1 MKNTVV
7 VSVPIHDNYKQ
18 ALDKTFQIFPEI
30 LSKIK
35 DSKRIFIKIS
45 IDHLYQYHY
54 IDIDLLQLILEYI
67 RRLNQNA
74 NVFVMENNLHGNFT
88 RLLANQTG
96 IVKICKQHKAKFLY
110 LEEKKVTT
118 VAIGKPEDR
127 YRIQF
132 PEMLL
137 EQLIAE
143 RNDCLYL
150 NIASLRTNYL
160 TKMAGALF
168 NQIGLLSKLSLPF
181 LHSIHVHNIIPYLY
195 QYIKP
200 DFTILDANVVLE
212 HGMFQPESL
221 IDKHTVFIN
230 RLISG
235 TDTVAVDRVG
245 GECLGYR
252 TDEIEHLKIA
262 IENGYGEGHLHRID
276 IKGNLPKSKRKLQYE
291 LELAQLPQKM
301 DIVIGEDKNGIEDC
315 LGLVLQYSQIL
326 FKDFGGDERFTLL
339 AGSGFSK
346 EQLEN
351 LREPVV
357 VLGAKACRETAPVL
371 SKIVY
376 ESYYIEHCH
385 DIRQIIA
392 VLLKVLSINKYN
404 LIGASPLTTWKHLWI
419 SRLYGSKYKLPSVKK
434 VTRRWREQKIKKIKG
449 MQDDK

>member
-1 MKNTVV
+1 MKKTVV

-18 ALDKTFQIFPEI
+18 ALDKAFQILPEI
-30 LSKIK
+30 SLKIK

-45 IDHLYQYHY
+45 IDHLYQYHH
-54 IDIDLLQLILEYI
+54 IDIDLLQLVLEYI
-67 RRLNQNA
+67 RRLNPTA
-74 NVFVMENNLHGNFT
+74 NVFVMENNIHGNFT

-132 PEMLL
+132 PEILL

-143 RNDCLYL
+143 RKGCFYL
-150 NIASLRTNYL
+150 NIASLRTHYL
-160 TKMAGALF
+160 TKIAGALF
-168 NQIGLLSKLSLPF
+168 NQIVLLSKLSLPF

-212 HGMFQPESL
+212 HGMMQPESL
-221 IDKHTVFIN
+221 IDRHAVYIN
-230 RLISG
+230 RLICGADS
-235 TDTVAVDRVG
+235 VAVDRVAT
-245 GECLGYR
+245 ECLGYHP
-252 TDEIEHLKIA
+252 DEIEHLRIA
-262 IENGYGEGHLHRID
+262 RDNGYGEGHLHRID
-276 IKGNLPKSKRKLQYE
+276 MKGNLPKLKQKVKYD

-301 DIVIGEDKNGIEDC
+301 DIVIGEDNSGIEEC
-315 LGLVLQYSQIL
+315 LGLVLQYLQIL

-339 AGSGFSK
+339 AGSNFSK

-351 LREPVV
+351 LREPVI
-357 VLGAKACRETAPVL
+357 VLGAKACRETASTL
-371 SKIVY
+371 RNIFY
-376 ESYYIEHCH
+376 EAYYIEHCH

-392 VLLKVLSINKYN
+392 VLLKVQSINKYN

-419 SRLYGSKYKLPSVKK
+419 SKLCGSKYKLPSVKR
-434 VTRRWREQKIKKIKG
+434 VTRRWREHGQKKSKG
-449 MQDDK
+449 RKDDN